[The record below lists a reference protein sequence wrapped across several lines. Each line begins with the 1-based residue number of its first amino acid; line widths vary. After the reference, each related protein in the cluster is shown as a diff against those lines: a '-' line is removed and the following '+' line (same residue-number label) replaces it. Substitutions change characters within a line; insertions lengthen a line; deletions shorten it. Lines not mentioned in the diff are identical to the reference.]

1 MERVEVDVFSDVKA
15 FQAGTLMYQQKTE
28 KKSLPKFV
36 PIFPYMYKN
45 LDYGAL
51 IHDGNG
57 LCDKVKFFLN
67 GGKL

>member
-1 MERVEVDVFSDVKA
+1 
-15 FQAGTLMYQQKTE
+15 MYQQKTE